1 MDKSSF
7 DALVEHL
14 LELRKRM
21 MYALLTLT
29 LGFGVFYAFK
39 QPLFQA
45 LTEPLKQAQGGE
57 LQMIFTAVPELFVT
71 YLKMCFFC
79 SLFVTL
85 PMLLWQLW
93 RFIAPGLYKNE
104 AEILWPFLV
113 ATPFMFYLGGAFS
126 FFLVMPIAVP
136 FFFGFAG
143 EGLAALPSVK
153 EYLGFFLKMTFAF
166 GLAFELPVLLVL
178 LSVFGVVSLQTLK
191 WFRRYAVV
199 VIFIAAAVLTPPDPA
214 SQLMLAVPL
223 LVLYEISL
231 ILCRILSSKKEKSSE
246 LNSSQPE

>member
-1 MDKSSF
+1 
-7 DALVEHL
+7 
-14 LELRKRM
+14 
-21 MYALLTLT
+21 
-29 LGFGVFYAFK
+29 
-39 QPLFQA
+39 
-45 LTEPLKQAQGGE
+45 
-57 LQMIFTAVPELFVT
+57 
-71 YLKMCFFC
+71 
-79 SLFVTL
+79 
-85 PMLLWQLW
+85 
-93 RFIAPGLYKNE
+93 
-104 AEILWPFLV
+104 
-113 ATPFMFYLGGAFS
+113 
-126 FFLVMPIAVP
+126 MPIAVP